1 MCSPNLVVCFSVEIF
16 LRVRESTEVAG
27 TPLLAGSATSA
38 PSSAAS
44 SPLGGGHGL
53 CDVDDI
59 NLVSEDIIVDA
70 GKRKSMMVEVEI

>member
-1 MCSPNLVVCFSVEIF
+1 MPQAA
-16 LRVRESTEVAG
+16 RESAEVAG

-44 SPLGGGHGL
+44 ATSPTAAAAAASSLLGGGHGL
-53 CDVDDI
+53 CDLDDI

>member
-1 MCSPNLVVCFSVEIF
+1 MH
-16 LRVRESTEVAG
+16 ESAEVDGAM
-27 TPLLAGSATSA
+27 LLAGPAAAASA
-38 PSSAAS
+38 PSSAASATSPTAAAAAAS